1 MPGDERSMDVTEVIL
16 RDHAWFRDRFI
27 ALYDLRAGSP
37 ADVEAISAVWEP
49 LAARLDVHAAGEEA
63 IFYPQ
68 LLALGEDPEEE
79 TLDAIGDHNDIRDG
93 VHDAARH
100 PVASEAWW
108 AAVAAAREAN
118 DEHMAEE
125 EREGIAD
132 FRLQAPAGVRERL
145 GRELAEFLDRHP
157 TTEGIDVEDKDP
169 ETYVD
174 EIESDLHPDD
184 DGSTERR
191 TDGSLGIGSL
201 RGPTG

>member
-1 MPGDERSMDVTEVIL
+1 VIL
-16 RDHAWFRDRFI
+16 RDHAWFRAQFI
-27 ALYDLRAGSP
+27 ALYDLKVDTP
-37 ADVEAISAVWEP
+37 PDTEALSAIWDP

-68 LLALGEDPEEE
+68 LLALGDDDPEDE

-100 PVASEAWW
+100 PVAGEEWW

-132 FRLQAPAGVRERL
+132 FRQHAPAELRERL
-145 GRELAEFLDRHP
+145 GRELEAFLDQHP
-157 TTEGIDVEDKDP
+157 TTSGVDVEDKDP
-169 ETYVD
+169 EEYVD
-174 EIESDLHPDD
+174 EIESELHPNDD
-184 DGSTERR
+184 DATTRR

-201 RGPTG
+201 RGTTT